1 VNYISSFF
9 HILEGKRHNT
19 GMLADSNLLQN
30 LEAHAFSTTGEVMS
44 IYGDPAYPLRVHLQ
58 APYRNANITPAM
70 QNFNRAMSSVRVS
83 VEWLFGDIT
92 NYFRFIDFKK
102 NLKIGMSSVGK
113 TYLVCALF
121 HNALTCLYGN
131 MTSEFFDLDP
141 PTLQEY
147 FQ

>member
-1 VNYISSFF
+1 
-9 HILEGKRHNT
+9 
-19 GMLADSNLLQN
+19 MLADSNLLQN
-30 LEAHAFSTTGEVMS
+30 LEAHAFSTNGEVMS

-58 APYRNANITPAM
+58 APYLHANITPAM

-102 NLKIGMSSVGK
+102 NLKVGMSCVGK
-113 TYLVCALF
+113 TYLVCALL

-131 MTSEFFDLDP
+131 MTSKFFYLEP